1 MSEAGSDHLGSAEQA
16 VRLGAELRAARTRLG
31 WELPHLAASLRIRQ
45 AYLEAIE
52 GGRVA
57 DLPGG
62 TYAQGCV
69 RAYASALGLQ
79 GEEVARRFRA
89 EAMETGQPQ
98 ALRFPVPVPE
108 RGVPAGALMLLGLV
122 LLGAAYG
129 GWYFVSERRPAR
141 VEVVPPIPD
150 RLVAPVSRPAP
161 SPQVASMLPGTTAP
175 APAAVPPKPESA
187 PPVAAASDAPKA
199 VVANSPAAVPPPPV
213 VAAPAPAA
221 APPPVVAGPPGVRI
235 VVKATADVWLTIKQK
250 GGPAL
255 VNKLLHAGD
264 AVPVPADKTDL
275 TLTTGNAGGTVIEV
289 DGAPIPVSLGGS
301 GMVRRDLPLDADAL
315 KAGKLPAPVA
325 KVKVTP

>member
-1 MSEAGSDHLGSAEQA
+1 MTEAGLDNLASAEQA

-57 DLPGG
+57 ELPGG
-62 TYAQGCV
+62 TYAQGFV

-122 LLGAAYG
+122 ILGGAYG
-129 GWYFVSERRPAR
+129 GWYWVSEHRPAR
-141 VEVVPPIPD
+141 VEIVPPIPD
-150 RLVAPVSRPAP
+150 RLVASVARPAP
-161 SPQVASMLPGTTAP
+161 SPQVATMLPGTTAP
-175 APAAVPPKPESA
+175 TPAPAMPPRPASAPTPMGSAAPPTSVASTPDAAKA
-187 PPVAAASDAPKA
+187 PPVA
-199 VVANSPAAVPPPPV
+199 PAATPQ
-213 VAAPAPAA
+213 A
-221 APPPVVAGPPGVRI
+221 APPPASTEPPGTRI
-235 VVKATADVWLTIKQK
+235 VVKATADVWLTVKQK

-255 VNKLLHAGD
+255 LNKLLHAGD
-264 AVPVPADKTDL
+264 SFPVPADKPDL

-289 DGAPIPVSLGGS
+289 DGAPIPVGLGGS

-315 KAGKLPAPVA
+315 KAGKLPAPVL
-325 KVKVTP
+325 KVKAPA